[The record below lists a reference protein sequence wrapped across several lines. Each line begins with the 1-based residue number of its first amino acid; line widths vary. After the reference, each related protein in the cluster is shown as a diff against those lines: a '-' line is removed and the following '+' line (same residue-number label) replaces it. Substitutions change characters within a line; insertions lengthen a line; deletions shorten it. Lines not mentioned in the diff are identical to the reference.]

1 MEKVLK
7 SNCLLNED
15 NPKITFENVTF
26 STTMRGLDI
35 LYRTASGSFPLDVY
49 LDGRLAGTASLTT
62 TAGYR
67 ELEVIHADIPEIQPG
82 AYEVSFVAD
91 KPAYIESFIFTETF
105 GKTQADTRCLCTHI
119 MKQIM
124 TLSRQRI
131 H

>member
-49 LDGRLAGTASLTT
+49 LDGRLATGSNIPHSRIVSL
-62 TAGYR
+62 
-67 ELEVIHADIPEIQPG
+67 L
-82 AYEVSFVAD
+82 
-91 KPAYIESFIFTETF
+91 
-105 GKTQADTRCLCTHI
+105 
-119 MKQIM
+119 
-124 TLSRQRI
+124 
-131 H
+131 